1 MKNAEKVIEA
11 INSYVE
17 DNGAGTTVSREE
29 FYEIILEK
37 YPEVN
42 SSSVFPS
49 DFCYNV
55 YNKGL
60 KDMNDGERCLECVE
74 KGYFKIL
81 GTNYKYTGDVY
92 HYIFK
97 KNQEVVGH
105 WENGQY
111 QCDKEP
117 IKEVQL
123 KS

>member
-1 MKNAEKVIEA
+1 MKNAERVIDA
-11 INSYVE
+11 INSYVK
-17 DNGAGTTVSREE
+17 DNGAGTIVSREE
-29 FYEIILEK
+29 FYGIILEK

-42 SSSVFPS
+42 RSSIFPS

-60 KDMNDGERCLECVE
+60 KDMNDDERCLECVE

-111 QCDKEP
+111 HCGR
-117 IKEVQL
+117 
-123 KS
+123 